1 VTPDLG
7 QGSARPDEA
16 VPRQRG
22 GAHAASSGS
31 WFRRKSAESPA
42 AAPSSPAVPM
52 LSAPVAGDQA
62 RKTGS
67 GGFPGSVPRP
77 RTTAMASPPE
87 SEFARTRPAAVRSS
101 AVALCAVA
109 IVAAVVPLVVLQV
122 PDAFAWSLPP
132 RLAGAG
138 PDAVPSLVRA
148 SGLALPAMAVAAP
161 LGALAVRRMRPGPV
175 LLAGL
180 LVIAAA
186 DVLGGSARTVALIA
200 VDRSLHGLGAGVAM
214 TAVAAIVSGSPAAGR
229 SLAGWWAAVTV
240 AGLAAAASLM
250 RHLVTAADWHAALQ
264 PYPRLTGAALGLAAL
279 YALLAR
285 GSASAAA
292 RNAFPVA
299 ERSQLALL
307 VPLVAGVCAITVA
320 VTYRGDKAMIAATIA
335 GVIAL
340 CGLTV
345 ITARAGTAGRFAVVC
360 AVAGFTVAPTASA
373 VTALTQPTVKAGCP
387 VLAAALCGGAL
398 ALLPRA
404 RSGLTGGL
412 NGGLNGAIAVAG
424 LFATAA
430 GFSALYLAGPG
441 NVPGCLL
448 TVLSVSVAGGLAAA
462 LTSSLRATG
471 AAGAMAGV
479 AILLAGAVV
488 GYLAA
493 GAVQLH
499 ALTTARAPQASRG
512 ALVTAT
518 GRWALL
524 AAAVTVAVAL
534 AVAVATVRRPPP
546 RVGSSPVRRDG
557 R

>member
-1 VTPDLG
+1 MTTDLG
-7 QGSARPDEA
+7 QASARPDEA

-22 GAHAASSGS
+22 AHAASKGS
-31 WFRRKSAESPA
+31 WFRRKSAES
-42 AAPSSPAVPM
+42 
-52 LSAPVAGDQA
+52 
-62 RKTGS
+62 
-67 GGFPGSVPRP
+67 
-77 RTTAMASPPE
+77 
-87 SEFARTRPAAVRSS
+87 PAAVRSS

-109 IVAAVVPLVVLQV
+109 IVAAVVPLAVLQI
-122 PDAFAWSLPP
+122 PNPFAWSLPP

-138 PDAVPSLVRA
+138 PDAVASLLRA

-161 LGALAVRRMRPGPV
+161 LGALAVPRLRPGPV

-186 DVLGGSARTVALIA
+186 DVLGGSASTVALIG

-240 AGLAAAASLM
+240 AGLAAAAGLM
-250 RHLVTAADWHAALQ
+250 RHLVAAGGWHAALQ

-279 YALLAR
+279 YTVLAG

-307 VPLVAGVCAITVA
+307 VPLVAGVSAITLA

-345 ITARAGTAGRFAVVC
+345 ITARAGTAARFAVVC
-360 AVAGFTVAPTASA
+360 AVSGFTVAPTASA
-373 VTALTQPTVKAGCP
+373 VTALTQPTV
-387 VLAAALCGGAL
+387 
-398 ALLPRA
+398 
-404 RSGLTGGL
+404 
-412 NGGLNGAIAVAG
+412 
-424 LFATAA
+424 
-430 GFSALYLAGPG
+430 PG
-441 NVPGCLL
+441 RLL
-448 TVLSVSVAGGLAAA
+448 TVLSVSVAGALAAA

-479 AILLAGAVV
+479 AILLAGVVV

-493 GAVQLH
+493 GAVQLR
-499 ALTTARAPQASRG
+499 ALTTAPAPQASGG
-512 ALVTAT
+512 ALVTATGRWALVAAT

-534 AVAVATVRRPPP
+534 AVAVATIRRPGAAG
-546 RVGSSPVRRDG
+546 RVIARPAGWPVTGRITDGELDELAGGAPLASSGDTPDHG
-557 R
+557 